1 RTLNMVTHRGGG
13 WKFQSVEV
21 QRMKDLT
28 REETLE
34 VLGACLELL
43 ANREAEIRQL
53 YDRLQTY
60 EPELAS
66 EGKFLGAITP
76 DVDEENRKAS
86 SGWPTAVAV
95 CGTPLVGRS
104 LMLLCPQVGL
114 RIVGITDSGIE
125 GLKLVEKYKPEMVFV
140 DLDVND
146 IDGLVLVSRI
156 RDVLPEIV
164 VVALAGGSHENTLVS
179 AIIAGADEVVSKP
192 MQAKRM
198 INAIKRLLNIK
209 RPKTLPDQRLPLHI
223 NPLVSGNN
231 KRWSVLNGNP

>member
-1 RTLNMVTHRGGG
+1 
-13 WKFQSVEV
+13 
-21 QRMKDLT
+21 MKELSYEDALD
-28 REETLE
+28 
-34 VLGACLELL
+34 VVSACMDLL
-43 ANREAEIRQL
+43 AKRESEIRSL
-53 YDRLQTY
+53 YDRLALY
-60 EPELAS
+60 EPAPVA
-66 EGKFLGAITP
+66 EGKTLGLITP
-76 DVDEENRKAS
+76 DVEESARKAS
-86 SGWPTAVAV
+86 RGSRNSVAI

-104 LMLLCPQVGL
+104 LMLVCPQAGL

-156 RDVLPEIV
+156 RDVLPEVV

-223 NPLVSGNN
+223 NPSESGNN